1 MPGYYALKP
10 SGSQFMFN
18 LKADNNQTI
27 LTSERYESKQN
38 AQRGI
43 ESVRVNC
50 RDDARYER
58 KSSKASEPYFT
69 LTSTNGQTISLSEM
83 YSSTSAMENG
93 IESCK
98 RNGPSLD
105 EREQAQ

>member
-1 MPGYYALKP
+1 MTAPRLRGQVMPGYYALKP

-18 LKADNNQTI
+18 LKADNRQTI

-43 ESVRVNC
+43 ESR
-50 RDDARYER
+50 
-58 KSSKASEPYFT
+58 
-69 LTSTNGQTISLSEM
+69 
-83 YSSTSAMENG
+83 

-105 EREQAQ
+105 EREQA

>member
-1 MPGYYALKP
+1 MPGYFALKP

-18 LKADNNQTI
+18 LKAENHQTI

-58 KSSKASEPYFT
+58 RSSKASEPYFA
-69 LTSTNGQTISLSEM
+69 LTSTNGQTIRLGEM
-83 YSSTSAMENG
+83 YSSTSATENG

-98 RNGPSLD
+98 RNGSSLD
-105 EREQAQ
+105 EREQA

>member
-18 LKADNNQTI
+18 LKADNHQTI

-50 RDDARYER
+50 RDDARYTR

-69 LTSTNGQTISLSEM
+69 LTSTNGQTIGLSEM
-83 YSSTSAMENG
+83 YSSTAAMENG